1 MNLEVFENKI
11 LKNSIKKLEIA
22 IITPIFIIVIS
33 LTIMKLTKTI
43 IPPIKE
49 ENIEYD
55 GLFASNSCE
64 SNINLRPIKKDEIRI
79 KEFSNGVEKKL
90 FAIIKLNKSCP

>member
-79 KEFSNGVEKKL
+79 KEFSNGVEKNFL
-90 FAIIKLNKSCP
+90 Q